1 MWRYKNEAQP
11 PGESGIST
19 IALKNPRVCRA
30 RNLGSAAFKSPD
42 VQWLKAID
50 STVGFYSHIGGM
62 VIRIFNIPLM
72 SKLFGLWDDKLKHRL
87 PCHRQFTTT
96 TSTTTSTSTST
107 TSTST
112 TSTITVWNLRGSV
125 IPSRH
130 GGFKMS
136 WLGCGVPLM
145 DWKAP
150 DEFVHPA
157 LIPRWDVF
165 LVN

>member
-19 IALKNPRVCRA
+19 IALKNPRFCRA
-30 RNLGSAAFKSPD
+30 RNLVSAAFKSPD

-72 SKLFGLWDDKLKHRL
+72 SKLFGLWDDKLKHRYRAIGSSPPRPQRPHRPAHRPHRPVPPAPSL
-87 PCHRQFTTT
+87 CGISGVQWSPVVTVVSRCHGLDVGYPWWIGKLQ
-96 TSTTTSTSTST
+96 
-107 TSTST
+107 
-112 TSTITVWNLRGSV
+112 
-125 IPSRH
+125 
-130 GGFKMS
+130 MS
-136 WLGCGVPLM
+136 LYIQHW
-145 DWKAP
+145 
-150 DEFVHPA
+150 F
-157 LIPRWDVF
+157 RDVF